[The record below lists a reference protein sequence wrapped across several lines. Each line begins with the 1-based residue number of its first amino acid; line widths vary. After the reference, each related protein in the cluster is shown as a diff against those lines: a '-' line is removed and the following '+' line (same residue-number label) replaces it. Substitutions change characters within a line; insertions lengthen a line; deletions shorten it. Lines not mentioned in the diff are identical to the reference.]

1 MKQHLNTA
9 AGKKKMTSEEKQRL
23 RQIEE
28 SNQMITLPETEMD
41 LYARLILYRAQKDL
55 FDLIVEE
62 TGRDDIEWT
71 DYICAAVSSEDEVD
85 ALLRVISFGV
95 TERFCSGCFNF
106 MADHVE
112 FLRKGD
118 MIPEDGTLKLIRLFP
133 EEAGILMMEALF
145 SRTQYVYYEYLSSIQ
160 KEKMSWGTYLERLLQ
175 DEKMLHRLVSAFRDA
190 IAGIDFKYAWDME
203 KKPEMQPGMMAGIY
217 RILSGKTDTGGGT

>member
-28 SNQMITLPETEMD
+28 SNQMITLPEAEMD
-41 LYARLILYRAQKDL
+41 LYARLILYTAQKDL

-106 MADHVE
+106 MANHVE

-118 MIPEDGTLKLIRLFP
+118 MIPEDGTLKLIRLCRMKKCC
-133 EEAGILMMEALF
+133 ICLF
-145 SRTQYVYYEYLSSIQ
+145 WYSVT
-160 KEKMSWGTYLERLLQ
+160 RLREL
-175 DEKMLHRLVSAFRDA
+175 
-190 IAGIDFKYAWDME
+190 
-203 KKPEMQPGMMAGIY
+203 
-217 RILSGKTDTGGGT
+217 ILSMSGIWRKSLKCSQA